1 MSLKLCFY
9 IIILYNE
16 NDFCRSSLSDFC
28 SRYKNDERYK
38 SIEKMRDREN
48 LFNDYLMELRK
59 KEKDEKLNKKEQ
71 VSLKHVNVDC
81 ATIRILFQ
89 FT

>member
-1 MSLKLCFY
+1 MLTCMESELKIVFSFRTFHVCFTS
-9 IIILYNE
+9 
-16 NDFCRSSLSDFC
+16 RSSFSDFC

-59 KEKDEKLNKKEQ
+59 KEKDEKQNKKEQ
-71 VSLKHVNVDC
+71 VRSKFVNVW
-81 ATIRILFQ
+81 L
-89 FT
+89 